1 MLGHCGRPDAVPTCP
16 ATWPRDRRRGYCR
29 SLGRQRLSSKFRA
42 AAQSLYKLMP
52 QPILLGCYAP
62 SAPALASD

>member
-1 MLGHCGRPDAVPTCP
+1 VVAVRLCLVN
-16 ATWPRDRRRGYCR
+16 ATVERHDDSYPL
-29 SLGRQRLSSKFRA
+29 LGRQRFPSKFGA

-52 QPILLGCYAP
+52 QPVPLGCYAP